1 MIEYEIPFVC
11 LIFTSL
17 IAIIFFTKK
26 KVDLE
31 ENNYYRNIL
40 LSTLLVNTTNFVSHY
55 LASIY
60 ARDGITPWF
69 ANIFSNINKLGS
81 LFIIIITINLLSYIL
96 YISFEKFKKSASKT
110 KFVSII
116 SYVILGIIIFLLNF
130 EVYKVGDVTSGHGSA
145 VIFSF
150 AIALINLIVTFIIAI
165 CNVKKFDKR
174 YYAIYFIIPLIF
186 LLGIFV
192 LFHPEFNIYDL
203 ILSLL
208 CYLMYFTIENPD
220 VKMLSKIEL
229 AKTQAEKANAA
240 KTDFL
245 SSMSHEIRT
254 PLNAI
259 VGFSESITEA
269 ETLEEAK
276 ENAKDILT
284 ASQNLLEIVNGIL
297 DISKIEANKMEI
309 VNTEYNLKEEVEKL
323 VKLIKPRIGEKPIE
337 FKYYIAP
344 DIPGKLYGDKGKIK
358 EIMTNILTNAVKYTK
373 EGYIELKVS
382 CINKDNESSLVISVE
397 DTGRGIKP
405 ENIDKLFTKF
415 ERLNEDR
422 NTTIEGAGLGLAIT
436 KKLVEMMGGKI
447 IVQSVYGSGSNF
459 TVYLKQRII
468 TRTSVSFDTSNHDG
482 ELNLIGKRV
491 LVVDD
496 NVLNIKVAEKL
507 LKKYSINVDSCET
520 GYECIEKI
528 KQGKHYDLILMDD
541 MMPKMTGT
549 ETLHILQE
557 KPSFKDKTVVLTAN
571 AIEGMKEKY
580 IEEGFDDYLA
590 KPIEKYELERVLR
603 KYLNKEK
610 EHIEF
615 EPIPDSFYDISDT
628 IVEKLNAEEIIKSDQ
643 KNKTQ

>member
-1 MIEYEIPFVC
+1 MTNISFPICATMIVLLLNIVFYSKERIENKETNIYKKILGVC
-11 LIFTSL
+11 LLESFLACIIVVLLNTNGIEKYIYYLDKIDYIL
-17 IAIIFFTKK
+17 IISGIYLLEKYIIEITNTNQQIK
-26 KVDLE
+26 
-31 ENNYYRNIL
+31 NRYIN
-40 LSTLLVNTTNFVSHY
+40 LSKIV
-55 LASIY
+55 
-60 ARDGITPWF
+60 
-69 ANIFSNINKLGS
+69 
-81 LFIIIITINLLSYIL
+81 LFIIIGLILILEIKVIYKDGIIDTAGPASIALYTGGTIYLVLMLILVINKSISKEKLETKKLAPLLIL
-96 YISFEKFKKSASKT
+96 L
-110 KFVSII
+110 
-116 SYVILGIIIFLLNF
+116 ILGGVMVLMRLFWPEILMISI
-130 EVYKVGDVTSGHGSA
+130 
-145 VIFSF
+145 IFSF
-150 AIALINLIVTFIIAI
+150 VTLI
-165 CNVKKFDKR
+165 
-174 YYAIYFIIPLIF
+174 
-186 LLGIFV
+186 
-192 LFHPEFNIYDL
+192 
-203 ILSLL
+203 
-208 CYLMYFTIENPD
+208 MYFTIENPD
-220 VKMLSKIEL
+220 IKLLEKIEL

-240 KTDFL
+240 KTEFL

-259 VGFSESITEA
+259 VGFSESISEA

-284 ASQNLLEIVNGIL
+284 ASNNLLEIVNGIL

-337 FKYYIAP
+337 LKYYIAP

-373 EGYIELKVS
+373 EGFIELKVN

-447 IVQSVYGSGSNF
+447 IVQSVYGSGSKF

-468 TRTSVSFDTSNHDG
+468 TRTSVSFENNDNQG
-482 ELNLIGKRV
+482 ELNLSGKTV

-496 NVLNIKVAEKL
+496 NTLNIKVAEKL
-507 LKKYSINVDSCET
+507 LKKYSIKVDSCET
-520 GYECIEKI
+520 GFECIDKI
-528 KQGKHYDLILMDD
+528 KQGNHYDLILMDD
-541 MMPKMTGT
+541 MMPKITGT
-549 ETLHILQE
+549 ETLHLLQE
-557 KPSFKDKTVVLTAN
+557 IPTFKDKTVVLTAN

-580 IEEGFDDYLA
+580 IEEGFDDYIA

-610 EHIEF
+610 EHIDF
-615 EPIPDSFYDISDT
+615 EPIPESFYDISDT
-628 IVEKLNAEEIIKSDQ
+628 IVEKLNSEEIP
-643 KNKTQ
+643 KNEKTQ

>member
-1 MIEYEIPFVC
+1 MENILLTFAALVLSILLIAIFFTKENVQNEETKIYSILLILNFIFCITGISTFVYAKLVDNHDIIALFQKAYMIEMLFMIILMYIYNAHIIDFNKETKRKVS
-11 LIFTSL
+11 FTSL
-17 IAIIFFTKK
+17 I
-26 KVDLE
+26 V
-31 ENNYYRNIL
+31 
-40 LSTLLVNTTNFVSHY
+40 
-55 LASIY
+55 
-60 ARDGITPWF
+60 
-69 ANIFSNINKLGS
+69 
-81 LFIIIITINLLSYIL
+81 
-96 YISFEKFKKSASKT
+96 
-110 KFVSII
+110 
-116 SYVILGIIIFLLNF
+116 GIILSLAI
-130 EVYKVGDVTSGHGSA
+130 YIAPIT
-145 VIFSF
+145 VIHTEDILDNKGMSYDIMLVSTIIYFILTLIYSIRLFVRNKESFSKNVPF
-150 AIALINLIVTFIIAI
+150 INLIIFYIIG
-165 CNVKKFDKR
+165 
-174 YYAIYFIIPLIF
+174 IYLREFFPAVWF
-186 LLGIFV
+186 ENFFFSFV
-192 LFHPEFNIYDL
+192 LL
-203 ILSLL
+203 I
-208 CYLMYFTIENPD
+208 MYFTIENPD

-259 VGFSESITEA
+259 VGFSEAISESDSI
-269 ETLEEAK
+269 EEAK
-276 ENAKDILT
+276 ENAKDIIT

-309 VNTEYNLKEEVEKL
+309 INTEYDLKEETEKL

-344 DIPGKLYGDKGKIK
+344 DIPGKLYGDKGKVK

-373 EGYIELKVS
+373 EGFIELKVS
-382 CINKDNESSLVISVE
+382 CINKDDESSLVISVE
-397 DTGRGIKP
+397 DSGRGIKP

-447 IVQSVYGSGSNF
+447 IVQSVYGSGSKF

-468 TRTSVSFDTSNHDG
+468 TRTSVSFDNSNQDG
-482 ELNLIGKRV
+482 ELNLIGKKV

-557 KPSFKDKTVVLTAN
+557 IPSFKDKTVVLTAN

-580 IEEGFDDYLA
+580 IDEGFDDYLA
-590 KPIEKYELERVLR
+590 KPIEKQELERVLR

-628 IVEKLNAEEIIKSDQ
+628 IVEKMNTEDILKYEE

>member
-1 MIEYEIPFVC
+1 MPNLYFTICAFFIGLLISIMFFSKENIKNKETDTYKFMIISGLVDSIC
-11 LIFTSL
+11 MGIVIFTAYKFPNHIL
-17 IAIIFFTKK
+17 LMDFFNRIDFLAYIVWAYCLLKYTYFISYGTEKK
-26 KVDLE
+26 KSSNILNKILNVITIIGVILTILLPMNIYT
-31 ENNYYRNIL
+31 ENN
-40 LSTLLVNTTNFVSHY
+40 
-55 LASIY
+55 AMY
-60 ARDGITPWF
+60 ADGPSVIATY
-69 ANIFSNINKLGS
+69 S
-81 LFIIIITINLLSYIL
+81 LCAVYGISFITILIINIKKLFSRKYIPL
-96 YISFEKFKKSASKT
+96 
-110 KFVSII
+110 
-116 SYVILGIIIFLLNF
+116 
-130 EVYKVGDVTSGHGSA
+130 
-145 VIFSF
+145 
-150 AIALINLIVTFIIAI
+150 IALILLAVVALIVNRLNPTLLIIPAILQYINLI
-165 CNVKKFDKR
+165 
-174 YYAIYFIIPLIF
+174 
-186 LLGIFV
+186 
-192 LFHPEFNIYDL
+192 
-203 ILSLL
+203 
-208 CYLMYFTIENPD
+208 MYFTIENPD
-220 VKMLSKIEL
+220 IKLLEKIEL

-259 VGFSESITEA
+259 VGFSEAISESDS
-269 ETLEEAK
+269 LEEAK
-276 ENAKDILT
+276 ENAKDIIT

-309 VNTEYNLKEEVEKL
+309 INSEYDLKEETEKL

-344 DIPGKLYGDKGKIK
+344 DLPGKLYGDKGKIK

-373 EGYIELKVS
+373 EGFIELKVS
-382 CINKDNESSLVISVE
+382 CINKNDESSLVISVE
-397 DTGRGIKP
+397 DSGRGIKP

-415 ERLNEDR
+415 ERLSEDR

-447 IVQSVYGSGSNF
+447 IVQSVYGSGSKF

-468 TRTSVSFDTSNHDG
+468 TRTSVSFEKTNLNEKLVLSN
-482 ELNLIGKRV
+482 KKV

-496 NVLNIKVAEKL
+496 NLLNLKVAEKL
-507 LKKYSINVDSCET
+507 LKKYSITVETCEN
-520 GYECIEKI
+520 GYDCIDKI
-528 KQGKHYDLILMDD
+528 KAGTHYDLILMDD

-557 KPSFKDKTVVLTAN
+557 IPSFKEKTVVLTAN

-580 IEEGFDDYLA
+580 IDEGFDDYLA

-628 IVEKLNAEEIIKSDQ
+628 IVEKMNAEDILNSEK
-643 KNKTQ
+643 K

>member
-1 MIEYEIPFVC
+1 MPNLY
-11 LIFTSL
+11 FTICAFFIGVL
-17 IAIIFFTKK
+17 IAIMFFTKK
-26 KVDLE
+26 NVKNKETETYKFMILSGLVDSICMGIVIFTAYKSPNKIQIMDFFNRIDFVAYVIWAYSLLKYTYFITYGTEKKQTNKVL
-31 ENNYYRNIL
+31 NKILTTITIIAIL
-40 LSTLLVNTTNFVSHY
+40 LVLILPMNIYTANNAMYADGPAVIATYAMCAIYGILFILILAINAKK
-55 LASIY
+55 LASKKYI
-60 ARDGITPWF
+60 P
-69 ANIFSNINKLGS
+69 
-81 LFIIIITINLLSYIL
+81 LLALIL
-96 YISFEKFKKSASKT
+96 LAI
-110 KFVSII
+110 
-116 SYVILGIIIFLLNF
+116 
-130 EVYKVGDVTSGHGSA
+130 
-145 VIFSF
+145 
-150 AIALINLIVTFIIAI
+150 IALIVNRLNPTLLIIPAILQYINLI
-165 CNVKKFDKR
+165 
-174 YYAIYFIIPLIF
+174 
-186 LLGIFV
+186 
-192 LFHPEFNIYDL
+192 
-203 ILSLL
+203 
-208 CYLMYFTIENPD
+208 MYFTIENPD
-220 VKMLSKIEL
+220 VKLLSKIEL

-309 VNTEYNLKEEVEKL
+309 VNTEYDLKEEVEKL

-382 CINKDNESSLVISVE
+382 CINKDNESSIVISVE

-468 TRTSVSFDTSNHDG
+468 TRTSVSFDTSNQDG
-482 ELNLIGKRV
+482 ELNLIGKSV

-557 KPSFKDKTVVLTAN
+557 MPSFKDKTVVLTAN

-603 KYLNKEK
+603 KYLKKEK

>member
-1 MIEYEIPFVC
+1 MGGMWLPLTAVC
-11 LIFTSL
+11 ISL
-17 IAIIFFTKK
+17 FLVIIFFTK
-26 KVDLE
+26 
-31 ENNYYRNIL
+31 ENVNNKEVKIYSSLLITNLILCINALAVYLFAKINGDVTIIGIMQKLHLIL
-40 LSTLLVNTTNFVSHY
+40 LNIIAFFLLYYNVTIIKEKDNHKDKFQKVNSMLTT
-55 LASIY
+55 
-60 ARDGITPWF
+60 
-69 ANIFSNINKLGS
+69 
-81 LFIIIITINLLSYIL
+81 IIIISIICLPIKVINYDDILDVGGPAYYVSISGIIFYLILLL
-96 YISFEKFKKSASKT
+96 ISSIKHIIKNKEFLKKSIPYIVLIGMFA
-110 KFVSII
+110 VGLLLRAYAPEII
-116 SYVILGIIIFLLNF
+116 TETFCV
-130 EVYKVGDVTSGHGSA
+130 
-145 VIFSF
+145 SF
-150 AIALINLIVTFIIAI
+150 A
-165 CNVKKFDKR
+165 
-174 YYAIYFIIPLIF
+174 
-186 LLGIFV
+186 LLV
-192 LFHPEFNIYDL
+192 
-203 ILSLL
+203 
-208 CYLMYFTIENPD
+208 MYHTIENPD
-220 VKMLSKIEL
+220 IKLLEKMEL

-240 KTDFL
+240 KTEFL

-259 VGFSESITEA
+259 VGFSESISEA

-284 ASQNLLEIVNGIL
+284 ASNNLLEIVNGIL

-337 FKYYIAP
+337 LKYYIAP

-373 EGYIELKVS
+373 EGFIELKVN

-447 IVQSVYGSGSNF
+447 IVQSVYGSGSKF

-468 TRTSVSFDTSNHDG
+468 TRTSVSFENNDNQG
-482 ELNLIGKRV
+482 ELNLSGKTV

-496 NVLNIKVAEKL
+496 NTLNIKVAEKL
-507 LKKYSINVDSCET
+507 LKKYSIKVDSCET
-520 GYECIEKI
+520 GFECIDKI
-528 KQGKHYDLILMDD
+528 KQGNHYDLILMDD
-541 MMPKMTGT
+541 MMPKITGT
-549 ETLHILQE
+549 ETLHLLQE
-557 KPSFKDKTVVLTAN
+557 IPTFKDKTVVLTAN

-580 IEEGFDDYLA
+580 IEEGFDDYIA

-610 EHIEF
+610 EHIDF
-615 EPIPDSFYDISDT
+615 EPIPESFYDISDT
-628 IVEKLNAEEIIKSDQ
+628 IVEKLNSEEIT
-643 KNKTQ
+643 KNEKTQ

>member
-1 MIEYEIPFVC
+1 MGGMWLPLTAVC
-11 LIFTSL
+11 ISL
-17 IAIIFFTKK
+17 FLVIIFFTK
-26 KVDLE
+26 
-31 ENNYYRNIL
+31 ENVNNKEVKIYSSLLITNLILCINALAVYLFAKINGDVTIIGIMQKLHLIL
-40 LSTLLVNTTNFVSHY
+40 LNIIAFFLLYYNVTIIKEKDNHKDKFQKVNSILTT
-55 LASIY
+55 
-60 ARDGITPWF
+60 
-69 ANIFSNINKLGS
+69 
-81 LFIIIITINLLSYIL
+81 IIIIFIICLPIKVINYDDILDVGGPAYYVSISGIIFYLILLL
-96 YISFEKFKKSASKT
+96 ISSIKHIIKNKEFLKKSIPYIVLIGMFA
-110 KFVSII
+110 VGLLLRAYAPEII
-116 SYVILGIIIFLLNF
+116 TETFCV
-130 EVYKVGDVTSGHGSA
+130 
-145 VIFSF
+145 SF
-150 AIALINLIVTFIIAI
+150 A
-165 CNVKKFDKR
+165 
-174 YYAIYFIIPLIF
+174 
-186 LLGIFV
+186 LLV
-192 LFHPEFNIYDL
+192 
-203 ILSLL
+203 
-208 CYLMYFTIENPD
+208 MYHTIENPD
-220 VKMLSKIEL
+220 IKLLEKMEL

-240 KTDFL
+240 KTEFL

-259 VGFSESITEA
+259 VGFSESISEA

-284 ASQNLLEIVNGIL
+284 ASNNLLEIVNGIL

-337 FKYYIAP
+337 LKYYIAP

-373 EGYIELKVS
+373 EGFIELKVN

-447 IVQSVYGSGSNF
+447 IVQSVYGSGSKF
-459 TVYLKQRII
+459 TVYLKQRI
-468 TRTSVSFDTSNHDG
+468 SVSFENNDNQG
-482 ELNLIGKRV
+482 ELNLSGKTV

-496 NVLNIKVAEKL
+496 NTLNIKVAEKL
-507 LKKYSINVDSCET
+507 LKKYSIKVDSCET
-520 GYECIEKI
+520 GFECIDKI
-528 KQGKHYDLILMDD
+528 KQGNHYDLILMDD
-541 MMPKMTGT
+541 MMPKITGT
-549 ETLHILQE
+549 ETLHLLQE
-557 KPSFKDKTVVLTAN
+557 IPTFKDKTVVLTAN

-580 IEEGFDDYLA
+580 IEEGFDDYIA

-610 EHIEF
+610 EHIDF
-615 EPIPDSFYDISDT
+615 EPIPESFYDISDT
-628 IVEKLNAEEIIKSDQ
+628 IVEKLNSEEIT
-643 KNKTQ
+643 KNEKTQ